1 MSFYYFA
8 IPVVFLGVSAL
19 PFLIFKKNVK
29 TAGQAKKRFACN
41 IALFVFLS
49 GLSVAFA
56 VNGFSLDAAAESTGN
71 SVGTTVA
78 VTTAADDDDEG
89 EGEGESESESE
100 VAPSS
105 AIAGTMAQGMGFLAA
120 ALVTGIACL
129 GAGIAVAAGA
139 PAAIGAIS
147 ENPQSFGKAIIF
159 VVLGEGIA
167 IYGLLI
173 SILII
178 NKL

>member
-1 MSFYYFA
+1 MNIYLIF
-8 IPVVFLGVSAL
+8 IPLVFLALLAL
-19 PFLIFKKNVK
+19 PFILSKNGIKTKK
-29 TAGQAKKRFACN
+29 QAKTRVVCNLLVFALLCV
-41 IALFVFLS
+41 ASV
-49 GLSVAFA
+49 GLAIG
-56 VNGFSLDAAAESTGN
+56 GFSIEAAAE
-71 SVGTTVA
+71 
-78 VTTAADDDDEG
+78 
-89 EGEGESESESE
+89 GESMAAEQD
-100 VAPSS
+100 ADANTNTS
-105 AIAGTMAQGMGFLAA
+105 ADITGTSAQGMGFIAA
-120 ALVTGIACL
+120 ALVTGLAAL

-147 ENPQSFGKAIIF
+147 ENPKSFGKAIIF